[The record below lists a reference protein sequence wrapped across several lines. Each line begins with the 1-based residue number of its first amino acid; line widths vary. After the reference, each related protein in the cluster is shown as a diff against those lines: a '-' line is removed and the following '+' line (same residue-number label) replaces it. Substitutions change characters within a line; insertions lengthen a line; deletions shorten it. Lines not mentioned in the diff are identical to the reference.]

1 MNVTLPEKAKFTLK
15 QKIVYAISII
25 TCIISIAT
33 VIYVQIDIFS
43 TVDSVKDIKNTYG
56 KKKQAEEQ
64 LLKAEFDNIFT
75 NSLNKTQEFEIQKIN
90 EEQDIVYTQLEEKE
104 MKENSYDVDVHIPI
118 INIESPVIE
127 KYNKEI
133 ENSFINKVKAV
144 LKTENQNIIYTV
156 EYSASVTENILSI
169 IIRVNLKERASAQRV
184 IVETFNYDISKDKEI
199 TLEQFLARVG
209 LSKTEVQIKIQEE
222 IEKEQ
227 KNVNDLKQL
236 GYNIYSRNTSSNI
249 YKLENT
255 KEFYISENILYIVY
269 AYGNDGFTSEMD
281 LVVL

>member
-249 YKLENT
+249 YKKT
-255 KEFYISENILYIVY
+255 
-269 AYGNDGFTSEMD
+269 
-281 LVVL
+281 

>member
-1 MNVTLPEKAKFTLK
+1 MPL
-15 QKIVYAISII
+15 
-25 TCIISIAT
+25 
-33 VIYVQIDIFS
+33 
-43 TVDSVKDIKNTYG
+43 
-56 KKKQAEEQ
+56 
-64 LLKAEFDNIFT
+64 
-75 NSLNKTQEFEIQKIN
+75 
-90 EEQDIVYTQLEEKE
+90 
-104 MKENSYDVDVHIPI
+104 
-118 INIESPVIE
+118 
-127 KYNKEI
+127 
-133 ENSFINKVKAV
+133 
-144 LKTENQNIIYTV
+144 
-156 EYSASVTENILSI
+156 ENILSI